1 MRPITS
7 IAAHRGGAREA
18 PENSFTAF
26 HHAAALDVAYVEF
39 DVHPSA
45 DGRLVV
51 YHDAVFDRMTN
62 LTGAVA
68 ETPWSVIETAK
79 IKGAENERP
88 PLLDEVI
95 DIFQPTGI
103 DLRLEIK
110 PDSVGDAYPGLERQI
125 ADALAA
131 KGMLDRTLISAFSI
145 DTLARFRNVA
155 APKDFLWL
163 VSPIVFRQ
171 IGGIQSVIKIAK
183 DFGIPEIAPR
193 IQHMNAD
200 VVKAGN
206 DAGLRVGAYA
216 VNEADEIKRMLGL
229 GLSAFTTDRPK
240 LALQIRS
247 SQPA

>member
-1 MRPITS
+1 MTA
-7 IAAHRGGAREA
+7 IAAHRGGALEA

-26 HHAAALDVAYVEF
+26 RHAAGLDVAYVEF

-51 YHDAVFDRMTN
+51 HHDAVFDRMTD
-62 LTGAVA
+62 LTGPVS

-79 IKGAENERP
+79 IKGTENERP

-95 DIFQPTGI
+95 EIFKPTGI

-110 PDSVGDAYPGLERQI
+110 PDAAGDAYPGLEQQI
-125 ADALAA
+125 ADALKAR
-131 KGMLDRTLISAFSI
+131 GMLDRTLISAFSI
-145 DTLARFRNVA
+145 DTLARFRDIA
-155 APKDFLWL
+155 DPKDFLWL

-171 IGGIQSVIKIAK
+171 TGGIQSVIKIAK
-183 DFGIPEIAPR
+183 EFGIPEISPR

-206 DAGLRVGAYA
+206 NAGLRVGAYA
-216 VNEADEIKRMLGL
+216 VNEADEIERMLAL
-229 GLSAFTTDRPK
+229 GLSAFTTDRPG
-240 LALQIRS
+240 LALNIRDRLS
-247 SQPA
+247 A